1 MKPLMLLGLVSI
13 ALGLF
18 LLIRG
23 FTVTERDQVDL
34 GPISATVE
42 RQEPISPWVG
52 GGLVALGAVMLVAA
66 ERRRA

>member
-1 MKPLMLLGLVSI
+1 MKPLVLLGLVSI

-42 RQEPISPWVG
+42 RREPISPWVG
-52 GGLVALGAVMLVAA
+52 GGLVALGAVLLVTAA
-66 ERRRA
+66 RRRA

>member
-1 MKPLMLLGLVSI
+1 MKPLVLLGLVSI

-23 FTVTERDQVDL
+23 FTVTARDQVDL

-42 RQEPISPWVG
+42 RQEPISPWIG
-52 GGLVALGAVMLVAA
+52 GGLVALGAVLLVTAA
-66 ERRRA
+66 RRRA

>member
-1 MKPLMLLGLVSI
+1 MKPLVLLGLVSI

-42 RQEPISPWVG
+42 RQEPISPWIG
-52 GGLVALGAVMLVAA
+52 GGLVALGAVLLVTAA
-66 ERRRA
+66 RRRA

>member
-1 MKPLMLLGLVSI
+1 MKPLLLLGLVSI

-42 RQEPISPWVG
+42 RQEPVSPWVG
-52 GGLVALGAVMLVAA
+52 GGLVALGAVLLVTAA
-66 ERRRA
+66 RRRA

>member
-1 MKPLMLLGLVSI
+1 MRPLLLLGVVSV

-23 FTVTERDQVDL
+23 ITRTDEVEL

-42 RQEPISPWVG
+42 SREPVSPWIG
-52 GGLVALGAVMLVAA
+52 GGLVALGAVLMAA
-66 ERRRA
+66 GARRRG

>member
-66 ERRRA
+66 ARRRA